1 MNSVFLFI
9 LLFLF
14 TVSIIPLF
22 FIIRLSRYIHLWTAQ
37 TKTTNA
43 KKHVTIIIPTC
54 GKTYNLKNNL
64 DRVINNSY
72 ENSRTILTTTQD
84 DLSKEILFEL
94 QTQYPDKVRVTLA
107 TKSYGNAQKLKNQ
120 LTALET
126 IKEQTDYLVFIDADG
141 LIDSQFIERLIKP
154 LETSDIG
161 IATGW
166 RWYIPKKLNLAAH
179 TQILWNASAIPF
191 IIDPTQGLV
200 FGGAM
205 AVRYCDF
212 IEYKIPNLWEN
223 SISDSLSMANCF
235 KQNNKKSI
243 FVPDCI
249 ALSHGETS
257 FKNLIS
263 WTNRQTTIS
272 RVYMP
277 KFWRTTALSYLF
289 SFCLLVFTI
298 TLGCKLYGIIGCI
311 PPLFLY
317 WIPLYLNSIFI
328 KNTMKSSFAFT
339 NHEIKKSEHLI
350 DIIACLTATVTYGIN
365 IIRSIIL
372 KTIIWSTIKYKL
384 ISPYKTLVYRE
395 KD

>member
-126 IKEQTDYLVFIDADG
+126 IKEQTDYLVFIDADKENYVEY
-141 LIDSQFIERLIKP
+141 FNLIKP
-154 LETSDIG
+154 KVQSGSVILFDNVLWYGKVLEEN
-161 IATGW
+161 
-166 RWYIPKKLNLAAH
+166 PKQESTKKIQELN
-179 TQILWNASAIPF
+179 
-191 IIDPTQGLV
+191 DLV
-200 FGGAM
+200 AQDT
-205 AVRYCDF
+205 DF
-212 IEYKIPNLWEN
+212 E
-223 SISDSLSMANCF
+223 
-235 KQNNKKSI
+235 
-243 FVPDCI
+243 
-249 ALSHGETS
+249 
-257 FKNLIS
+257 NLI
-263 WTNRQTTIS
+263 
-272 RVYMP
+272 
-277 KFWRTTALSYLF
+277 L
-289 SFCLLVFTI
+289 
-298 TLGCKLYGIIGCI
+298 
-311 PPLFLY
+311 PLRDGV
-317 WIPLYLNSIFI
+317 N
-328 KNTMKSSFAFT
+328 
-339 NHEIKKSEHLI
+339 LI
-350 DIIACLTATVTYGIN
+350 
-365 IIRSIIL
+365 RR
-372 KTIIWSTIKYKL
+372 K
-384 ISPYKTLVYRE
+384 
-395 KD
+395 